1 MTRTEKHVLI
11 TFVFSIT
18 FVFAGQVATGRTAF
32 LKAPANLKMTTKPLT
47 DYFEKYL
54 PLNDKEKSIVEEAF
68 KERSVK
74 RRQFILQ
81 KGDICKHHTFVV
93 EGCFRMYM
101 VDEKGKEHNLQ
112 FAIENWWITDIG
124 SFYSE
129 EPSQLYIEAIENSIV
144 LQLKKEDQVKFF
156 DDSLKFNQIF
166 RIITEN
172 ALVSAQRRI
181 LQNISST
188 AEERYLDFSKRYPHF
203 FNRISNVQIASYL
216 GVTPEFLSTIRNKIA
231 NT

>member
-1 MTRTEKHVLI
+1 MTPKSLI
-11 TFVFSIT
+11 
-18 FVFAGQVATGRTAF
+18 
-32 LKAPANLKMTTKPLT
+32 
-47 DYFEKYL
+47 DYFENIL
-54 PLNDKEKSIVEEAF
+54 PLSEEEKSIVEEAF
-68 KERSVK
+68 KERRVK

-81 KGDICKHHTFVV
+81 EGDICKHHTFVV

-112 FAIENWWITDIG
+112 FAIENWWIADIG

-129 EPSQLYIEAIENSIV
+129 EPSRLYIEALENSIV
-144 LQLKKEDQVKFF
+144 LQLKKEDQIKLF
-156 DDSLKFNQIF
+156 DDNPTFNRIF
-166 RIITEN
+166 RVLTEK

-188 AEERYLDFSKRYPHF
+188 AEERYLDFLKRCPHF

-231 NT
+231 KS

>member
-144 LQLKKEDQVKFF
+144 LQLKK
-156 DDSLKFNQIF
+156 
-166 RIITEN
+166 
-172 ALVSAQRRI
+172 
-181 LQNISST
+181 
-188 AEERYLDFSKRYPHF
+188 
-203 FNRISNVQIASYL
+203 
-216 GVTPEFLSTIRNKIA
+216 
-231 NT
+231 